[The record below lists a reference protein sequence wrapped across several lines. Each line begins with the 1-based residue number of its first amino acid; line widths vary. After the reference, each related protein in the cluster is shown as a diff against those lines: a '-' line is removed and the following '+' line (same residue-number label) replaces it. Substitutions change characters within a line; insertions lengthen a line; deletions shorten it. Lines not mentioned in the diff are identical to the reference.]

1 MAFMGL
7 DVEDYKP
14 RKNAE
19 LRVMMAE
26 LYIKPN

>member
-14 RKNAE
+14 GMNAE